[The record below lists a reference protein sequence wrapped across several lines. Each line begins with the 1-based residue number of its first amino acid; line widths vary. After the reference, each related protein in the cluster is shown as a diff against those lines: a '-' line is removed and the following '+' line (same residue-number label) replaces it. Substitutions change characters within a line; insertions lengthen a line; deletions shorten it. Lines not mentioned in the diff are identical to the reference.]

1 MTYTVTRKQIVD
13 AAMSMRGVPFR
24 HQGRSMNGVDCV
36 GILYVIL
43 QAVNYPAIIDVEGY
57 RVSPPASVILDT
69 MRANFD
75 EIALSDARE
84 GDIYLMRIG
93 GRKAKHASVIVNMTR
108 DIEKGIEPEIVHA
121 YGHGGKGCVVVDA
134 LANWQS
140 KCVYAFRLK
149 GLTE

>member
-75 EIALSDARE
+75 EIPLSDAGL

-93 GRKAKHASVIVNMTR
+93 GRKPKHASIIVNTTR
-108 DIEKGIEPEIVHA
+108 DIEKGIEPEILHA
-121 YGHGGKGCVVVDA
+121 YGHGGKGKVVVDA
-134 LANWQS
+134 FETWRTR
-140 KCVYAFRLK
+140 CVYAFRLK
-149 GLTE
+149 GLTV